1 MSNGIVINKN
11 LHFLKLLLS
20 INFSAALIF
29 LVLVSLISMLG
40 NPLFFEDQNELYGP
54 MAGNLRLMLI
64 YLCLTE
70 LAVCSFCRFSD
81 NFRGVV
87 VLGLFLLLLA
97 VAIEFYGEINQV
109 EVDENYRW
117 FFLYLGLSH
126 IAYGALSPVKKA

>member
-1 MSNGIVINKN
+1 MSNGIVFNKN

-20 INFSAALIF
+20 VNFTASLIF
-29 LVLVSLISMLG
+29 LVLVSVISMLG
-40 NPLFFEDQNELYGP
+40 NPLFFEDQNDLYGP

-70 LAVCSFCRFSD
+70 LAVCSFCRFSG
-81 NFRGVV
+81 NYRGVL
-87 VLGLFLLLLA
+87 VLGLFLLFLA
-97 VAIEFYGEINQV
+97 LAIEFYGEINQV

-126 IAYGALSPVKKA
+126 VAYGSLNSANKG